1 LFSILFYGAAGSAV
15 ASPDRLGR
23 RLEMAAIPVSLLGT
37 AVAFVPAFLT
47 SRVPSERL
55 ALDM

>member
-1 LFSILFYGAAGSAV
+1 
-15 ASPDRLGR
+15 
-23 RLEMAAIPVSLLGT
+23 MAAIPVSLLGT